1 LAAVQQKQHWKLI
14 GLLNWTA
21 DYLAQKGFE
30 NSRLEAER
38 LLAHSLHIQRID
50 LYVNFERPLIPDEL
64 AQFKSLLK
72 RRLAHEPLQYI
83 IGETEFYSLPFK
95 VAPGVLIPRPE
106 TEILVENALQIIDKN
121 LPQDKVINILD
132 VGTGSGNIAI
142 AIAKNAA
149 HARLTAIDIS
159 AAALKIAR
167 ENAELNNVA
176 DKINFLQHDALG
188 DWPSHFTNYF
198 DLILSN
204 PPYVSEA
211 EFENLPREIRE
222 FEPRNALLGGKDGVD
237 FYNNF
242 CQIVKNLLRADGVVL
257 FEIGETMGSFLEKSF
272 QRCGF
277 ISSEIIKDLTKKD
290 RILKIVKGG
299 ENE

>member
-1 LAAVQQKQHWKLI
+1 MSAVQKRQQWKLI

-21 DYLAQKGFE
+21 DYLDQKGFE

-72 RRLAHEPLQYI
+72 RRLDHEPLQYI
-83 IGETEFYSLPFK
+83 IGETEFFSLPIK

-106 TEILVENALQIIDKN
+106 TEVLVENALQIIKEN
-121 LPQDKVINILD
+121 FSQGKEINVLD

-142 AIAKNAA
+142 AIAKNAVY
-149 HARLTAIDIS
+149 ARLTAVDIS
-159 AAALKIAR
+159 ADALKIAR
-167 ENAELNNVA
+167 QNAELNNVA

-188 DWPSHFTNYF
+188 DWPLHFTNYF

-204 PPYVSEA
+204 PPYISDA
-211 EFENLPREIRE
+211 EFENLPQEIRE
-222 FEPRNALLGGKDGVD
+222 FEPRQALLGGKDGVD

-242 CQIVKNLLRADGVVL
+242 CQILLKLLCTEGNAL
-257 FEIGETMGSFLEKSF
+257 FEIGETMRDVLLKNFLN
-272 QRCGF
+272 CGF
-277 ISSEIIKDLTKKD
+277 SNMEMIQDLSGKN
-290 RILKIVKGG
+290 RVLKMQKGG
-299 ENE
+299 GNE

>member
-1 LAAVQQKQHWKLI
+1 MAAVQQKQHWKLI

-222 FEPRNALLGGKDGVD
+222 FEPRKALLGGKDGVD

>member
-1 LAAVQQKQHWKLI
+1 MAAVQQKQHWKLI